1 MERIIVMLHL
11 DYRIMPI
18 VALQRH
24 VILSMVMGDAVH
36 PSLSVEKVREIVI
49 RIVTARMVSNVEQT
63 IVQVVSLMDL
73 IVVLQLMMPQPTFL
87 TVLLQPRL
95 FPQQFYK
102 VK

>member
-1 MERIIVMLHL
+1 MEWIIVTLHL

-18 VALQRH
+18 VALQHH
-24 VILSMVMGDAVH
+24 VIQSMVMDDAVH

-87 TVLLQPRL
+87 TVLLQLRL
-95 FPQQFYK
+95 FPQQFYE

>member
-1 MERIIVMLHL
+1 MELIIVTLHL
-11 DYRIMPI
+11 DYQIMPI

-24 VILSMVMGDAVH
+24 VMQSMVMDDAVR
-36 PSLSVEKVREIVI
+36 PSLSVKKVREIVI

-87 TVLLQPRL
+87 TVLLQLRL

>member
-1 MERIIVMLHL
+1 MERIIVTLHL
-11 DYRIMPI
+11 DYRIMLI

-24 VILSMVMGDAVH
+24 VIPSMVMDDAVR

-87 TVLLQPRL
+87 TVLLQLRL